1 MGKKKKKKS
10 TVRVKKPGLIHYI
23 TDLEEDVSRKLSK
36 TDVQNSSV
44 PNSSDRRVRWPVR
57 R

>member
-10 TVRVKKPGLIHYI
+10 TVRVKKPGLIHYN